1 MFNLQSSL
9 KKIQNPKNHRTEDSP
24 TFIKVAIFSDPT
36 QADFNKIS
44 IFGKVKHNIRYSFR
58 FLKNYLNKKFIVKK
72 EHEFNYSA
80 IAIKIVFRIAPRK
93 ISLDKGKTK
102 KILARKQSTDH
113 PL

>member
-9 KKIQNPKNHRTEDSP
+9 KKNQNPKNHRTEDSP

-58 FLKNYLNKKFIVKK
+58 FLKNYRNKKYGMKNK
-72 EHEFNYSA
+72 QEFNDSA
-80 IAIKIVFRIAPRK
+80 IATKIVFRIAPRK